1 MLDLRVIGV
10 TGGIGSG
17 KSTVSKILFELG
29 AQVIDADVIARDIIR
44 KGQRAYNDIIDYFGA
59 GILDKNKEID
69 RKKLAAEVFNNK
81 EKLEALNSIT
91 HKSVARVIIE
101 KLEDFKKKYETIV
114 IDAPIPIEHGFL
126 DIANEV
132 WVVVSDREKR
142 IERVMKRSGLTY
154 DEVVERINAQL
165 SDDHYSGLADLIIR
179 NDGTYEELEKNIK
192 RTLSRLNN

>member
-81 EKLEALNSIT
+81 EKIEALNSIT